1 MLKARSISVIAV
13 TAATIVALPAPSV
26 LASSAPRAGA
36 ARSVRAVAIGPTGT
50 LVVGSAQLDAGGG
63 TTGPGTVTAISTANN
78 SITTAVKVG
87 TDPVAVA
94 VTPSGRTAFVAGVGS
109 DEDGSPGTFMPVDLA
124 SGVAGKPVAMGTDPV
139 AVVLAPNGK
148 TVYVVCSYDAATQA
162 PTGSVRSVSTASG
175 SVGKAITVAA
185 GPTAAA
191 IAPSGLSLF
200 VVGEHSATE
209 VLTSS
214 GTVRPIAVRA
224 TAVAIAP
231 NSQTAYF
238 VGAVGTGGLELVAVA
253 TATGH
258 VEKKVGTG
266 ASVPQGLVISPNG
279 QAVYV
284 VGTPDPGLSA
294 TQDTVT
300 IISTATDH
308 VSKTINLGG
317 HPSMQAWDIAISP
330 NGKTVYALGYGSSK
344 QQGLAIA
351 INTATGVAGKAVPV
365 GYNASAIVF
374 SPNSQWAYVLADGIA
389 TRGATKS
396 ASSVVPIDVATG
408 AAGDPISVAAYAQVM
423 AES

>member
-1 MLKARSISVIAV
+1 MAKARSISVIAV
-13 TAATIVALPAPSV
+13 TAATIIAFPAPSA
-26 LASSAPRAGA
+26 LASWAPRAGA
-36 ARSVRAVAIGPTGT
+36 AIVPATAVGATGT

-78 SITTAVKVG
+78 SVTRAVKVG

-94 VTPSGRTAFVAGVGS
+94 VTPSGRTAYVAGVGS

-162 PTGSVRSVSTASG
+162 PTGSVRPVSTTTG
-175 SVGKAITVAA
+175 SVGNAITVAA

-200 VVGEHSATE
+200 VVGEHSAAE

-214 GTVRPIAVRA
+214 GTVRPIRVQA
-224 TAVAIAP
+224 TAVAITP
-231 NSQTAYF
+231 NSHTAYF
-238 VGAVGTGGLELVAVA
+238 VGAVGTGGLEVVAVS

-258 VEKKVGTG
+258 IEKEVGTG
-266 ASVPQGLVISPNG
+266 ASVPQGLAISPNG
-279 QAVYV
+279 HSVYV
-284 VGTPDPGLSA
+284 VGTPDPGLKA
-294 TQDTVT
+294 TEDTVT

-308 VSKTINLGG
+308 VSKTVDLGV
-317 HPSMQAWDIAISP
+317 HPSAQAWDVAVSP

-344 QQGLAIA
+344 QQGLAIP
-351 INTATGVAGKAVPV
+351 INTATGDAGKAVPV

-389 TRGATKS
+389 TGGVAKS
-396 ASSVVPIDVATG
+396 ASAVVPIDVATG
-408 AAGDPISVAAYAQVM
+408 AAGSPISVASYAQVI
-423 AES
+423 AGS